1 MLTSNLHL
9 VRDARADASVAT
21 ELADF
26 NGIFCKQPLEHAHSG
41 QILFFE
47 RDPAK
52 HVFSL
57 VEGHLRICRL
67 LSDGRRVITGFL
79 RSGDAVG
86 VSFKNRYLYSAE
98 AIDEVAFRRVTK
110 RSFEEELVASPQLR
124 PLVFSR
130 VCDEVAAAQD
140 QMVLLSCKS
149 AEERL
154 ASFLLHQ
161 LRSDEAHGG
170 LRGVVML
177 PMTRLDIA
185 DYLGLTIETVS
196 RTVTKLSSKGI
207 ISVYGRHGIKILNR
221 TGLAYQAGEYEDD
234 NDADDS
240 RTVIANRHH

>member
-9 VRDARADASVAT
+9 VRDMRSDASVAA
-21 ELADF
+21 ELLDL
-26 NGIFCKQPLEHAHSG
+26 NSIFCRQPLEHAQPG

-47 RDPAK
+47 GDPAK

-57 VEGHLRICRL
+57 VEGNLRICRL

-110 RSFEEELVASPQLR
+110 RSFEEELAASPQLR

-154 ASFLLHQ
+154 ASFFLHQ
-161 LRSDEAHGG
+161 LQSDEARGG
-170 LRGVVML
+170 ARGVITL

-196 RTVTKLSSKGI
+196 RTVTRLANKGI
-207 ISVYGRHGIKILNR
+207 ISVCGRHGIKILSRN
-221 TGLAYQAGEYEDD
+221 GLAHQAGEYDD
-234 NDADDS
+234 D
-240 RTVIANRHH
+240 RIAIDGEAACGQRRH

>member
-1 MLTSNLHL
+1 MIMGTLHRVPD
-9 VRDARADASVAT
+9 VRGDRSVAT
-21 ELADF
+21 ELPDV
-26 NGIFCKQPLEHAHSG
+26 NSIFCRQALEHAQPG
-41 QILFFE
+41 QVLFFE
-47 RDPAK
+47 DDPAK
-52 HVFSL
+52 HIFLL
-57 VEGHLRICRL
+57 VEGNLRICRL

-79 RSGDAVG
+79 RSGDVVG

-98 AIDEVAFRRVTK
+98 AIDDVAFRRVSK
-110 RSFEEELVASPQLR
+110 GFFEEELATSPQLR

-161 LRSDEAHGG
+161 LRCDEARGGVHG
-170 LRGVVML
+170 MITL

-196 RTVTKLSSKGI
+196 RTMTRLSKKGI
-207 ISVYGRHGIKILNR
+207 ISLCSRHGIKILSR
-221 TGLAYQAGEYEDD
+221 TALALQA
-234 NDADDS
+234 ADDDVVNDGGS
-240 RTVIANRHH
+240 IIGQRHH